1 MSTHAMTTTAF
12 LLGLPLIQH
21 RSIVTAPLS
30 PRQRWVYACASSST
44 TTSISTASNDK
55 SIAPRL
61 RVVKVPR
68 VFEHADTAV
77 DTMLRP
83 SPLHREAHHF
93 VDGGLVLA
101 QTVVRAVDAV
111 EAADADGSIECVPWD
126 TEAYLRAGPRRK
138 VFFGEDARVAVV
150 TCGGLAPGLNT
161 ILRELVMCLNKD
173 YGGTLNVR
181 HTGCRVPLMLA
192 RY

>member
-101 QTVVRAVDAV
+101 QTVVRQ
-111 EAADADGSIECVPWD
+111 STLSRPWML
-126 TEAYLRAGPRRK
+126 TEASNVSRGIPRPIFARARGAKFSLEKTR
-138 VFFGEDARVAVV
+138 ASQ
-150 TCGGLAPGLNT
+150 L
-161 ILRELVMCLNKD
+161 
-173 YGGTLNVR
+173 
-181 HTGCRVPLMLA
+181 
-192 RY
+192 